1 MIKNVV
7 FGAIGLVVLATVGAV
22 GYFYLQEKH
31 LPSSLSELQ
40 EKVLGSST
48 SLFSQL
54 PEQVSSLK
62 MPDNTSEQLQI
73 LGERAADVTKQ
84 AQQVLGKSIQVN
96 EAEKEKKPLHES
108 ALEYGRY
115 MYCKQVVN
123 EYEKEKN

>member
-1 MIKNVV
+1 VIKNVV

>member
-1 MIKNVV
+1 MV

>member
-1 MIKNVV
+1 MLKNVV
-7 FGAIGLVVLATVGAV
+7 LGAIGLVVLAAVGAV